1 MGNCKSKDAST
12 DALEDRIAAKASK
25 ALANEAKKQL
35 QNQSEITNHQSEES
49 EAMVKDANH
58 INNEPDVIKHTLDD
72 VMAAPPPDEK
82 PLLDEVVTG
91 DLLKEIDFET
101 SGVHTS
107 PASIEDVEI
116 SETII
121 QTTDINQNDTDAQ
134 QQQLTNGNISSEQAA
149 TGSVNGELLVDTA
162 AAQPAAAPIDAPVKP
177 TDKDVTADLL
187 SLDNSKEPDKSVSE
201 SNTADLL
208 GLSANVDKGEPP
220 SPVPST
226 VAGAPVDQKPAASV
240 KSEATAPVTA
250 STEHGLD
257 AFDPLATPK
266 PSQTDETKTA
276 SSSNKTIP
284 SKKVDSPKKSGL
296 PKPKQVQSS
305 PKRSVSTEP
314 TKTRPLSASTDAAAA
329 KKSPAKTR
337 PVSASVE
344 GAVKATPHKPHS
356 PKMTPTPRPTTA
368 PTVSRSHSRSEADK
382 VQSKCGSK
390 DNIKHTPGG
399 GNVKIESKKL
409 DFKGKAK
416 SRIGSLDN
424 ATHTPKGG
432 EKKIESKKLEWKVE
446 SRVGSLQNATH
457 KPKGGDKKPFPK
469 ALKELYHIHRTIV
482 LSMITP
488 NISKSQSF
496 SNSFCRHVSVD
507 VYNVIKKLAE
517 KDDRAETSDE
527 NCSISAIYLTSS
539 PRLQVF
545 FEEMG
550 DMYGLSNGPLL
561 ERFFRHGQLA
571 RVVAT
576 ENLPFVIKY
585 NKVRELLQVSYS
597 YGFWD
602 EYGMPQH
609 PFEEF

>member
-457 KPKGGDKKPFPK
+457 KPKGGDKKIENRKLNWDAKSKVGSLANAEHTPGGGKKKIENRKLDWKVESKVGSLDNATHKAGGGERKIETKKLDFKEKAQSKVGSKDNMTHKPGGGDKKIETVKLTFKEDAKPK
-469 ALKELYHIHRTIV
+469 TDAGAPKTVSE
-482 LSMITP
+482 S
-488 NISKSQSF
+488 SKSPRESK
-496 SNSFCRHVSVD
+496 SG
-507 VYNVIKKLAE
+507 
-517 KDDRAETSDE
+517 
-527 NCSISAIYLTSS
+527 SISGTEGEVDA
-539 PRLQVF
+539 
-545 FEEMG
+545 
-550 DMYGLSNGPLL
+550 SN
-561 ERFFRHGQLA
+561 
-571 RVVAT
+571 
-576 ENLPFVIKY
+576 
-585 NKVRELLQVSYS
+585 
-597 YGFWD
+597 
-602 EYGMPQH
+602 
-609 PFEEF
+609 